1 MGTSYQFG
9 IDILAIVAVV
19 QFLFGA
25 VAVWLFSGGGHA
37 AAAGATGSGDS
48 STVEMEKLRQKQRE
62 DSAKIEEAM
71 QQVFRLTGRIG
82 HDVGEHNA
90 RVKQINDEITG
101 AANTADG
108 STDNLQATILAA
120 VAKVTEANEKLQG
133 ELRSAEA
140 KLAEQSAALQS
151 QMEMARTDAL
161 TGALNRRAFDDEM
174 ARRVSEYQRY
184 RTPVS
189 LLLFDIDHFKK
200 FNDTY
205 GHQTGD
211 DVLCHVACTL
221 SMVMRDVD
229 LVCRYGG
236 EEFAIILPAT
246 DSKGAILAAER
257 ARTAIERMVVESN
270 GQNLKVTIS
279 GGVAEVVPNE
289 DLDAL
294 VARADQGLYASK
306 KAGRNCVHL
315 HDGKNLLKNGI
326 AEPVAKEPVAETK
339 AEPAVDTAKDP
350 LNSLPNRD
358 AFGDDVRR
366 RVEQNHKYQ
375 SPVTVLYC
383 GVDKFP
389 AIVEKF
395 GREAGNVVLRAVA
408 QFLKAVLRD
417 QEMLARIAEDRFGIT
432 MAGVTANDAKSKIE
446 RIRQAIEKCRIPL
459 DGLDDLCFTASF
471 GLTDIDAN
479 DDAEILM
486 TRGAQAY
493 ETAAKTGNTIHVI
506 AEASQLCEAR

>member
-25 VAVWLFSGGGHA
+25 AAVWLFGGGHGGSTA
-37 AAAGATGSGDS
+37 ASGSGES
-48 STVEMEKLRQKQRE
+48 STVEIEKLRQKQRE
-62 DSAKIEEAM
+62 DSAKVEEAL

-90 RVKQINDEITG
+90 RVKQINEEITG
-101 AANTADG
+101 AATTAG
-108 STDNLQATILAA
+108 TSTDQLQETILAA

-174 ARRVSEYQRY
+174 QRRVSEYQRY

-229 LVCRYGG
+229 LACRYGG

-246 DSKGAILAAER
+246 DAKGAVLAAER
-257 ARTAIERMVVESN
+257 ARTAIERMVVESS
-270 GQNLKVTIS
+270 GQQLKVTIS
-279 GGVAEVVPNE
+279 GGIAEVVPNE

-315 HDGKNLLKNGI
+315 HDGKNLLKNGLPNEAAKAPVAEAK
-326 AEPVAKEPVAETK
+326 AEPVAADV
-339 AEPAVDTAKDP
+339 KDP

-358 AFGDDVRR
+358 AFGEDVRR
-366 RVEQNHKYQ
+366 RVEQHHKYN

-383 GVDKFP
+383 GVDRFP
-389 AIVEKF
+389 SIVERF
-395 GREAGNVVLRAVA
+395 GHEAGNVVLRAVA

-417 QEMLARIAEDRFGIT
+417 QEMLARVADDRFGIT
-432 MAGVTANDAKSKIE
+432 MAGVTAAEVKTKIE
-446 RIRQAIEKCRIPL
+446 RIRQAIEKCRLPL
-459 DGLDDLCFTASF
+459 DGLDDLSFTASF
-471 GLTDIDAN
+471 GITEIAAE
-479 DDAEILM
+479 DDADGLT
-486 TRGAQAY
+486 TRGSAAFD
-493 ETAAKTGNTIHVI
+493 TAALTGNTIHVVEAQQL
-506 AEASQLCEAR
+506 AEAR

>member
-1 MGTSYQFG
+1 
-9 IDILAIVAVV
+9 L
-19 QFLFGA
+19 
-25 VAVWLFSGGGHA
+25 
-37 AAAGATGSGDS
+37 
-48 STVEMEKLRQKQRE
+48 
-62 DSAKIEEAM
+62 
-71 QQVFRLTGRIG
+71 
-82 HDVGEHNA
+82 
-90 RVKQINDEITG
+90 
-101 AANTADG
+101 
-108 STDNLQATILAA
+108 
-120 VAKVTEANEKLQG
+120 
-133 ELRSAEA
+133 
-140 KLAEQSAALQS
+140 
-151 QMEMARTDAL
+151 
-161 TGALNRRAFDDEM
+161 
-174 ARRVSEYQRY
+174 
-184 RTPVS
+184 
-189 LLLFDIDHFKK
+189 
-200 FNDTY
+200 
-205 GHQTGD
+205 
-211 DVLCHVACTL
+211 
-221 SMVMRDVD
+221 
-229 LVCRYGG
+229 
-236 EEFAIILPAT
+236 
-246 DSKGAILAAER
+246 
-257 ARTAIERMVVESN
+257 
-270 GQNLKVTIS
+270 
-279 GGVAEVVPNE
+279 PNE

-315 HDGKNLLKNGI
+315 HDGKNLLKDGI
-326 AEPVAKEPVAETK
+326 AEPNAKEAVAEAK

-389 AIVEKF
+389 AIVEKC

-471 GLTDIDAN
+471 GLTDIDVN

>member
-25 VAVWLFSGGGHA
+25 VAVWLFSGGNHA
-37 AAAGATGSGDS
+37 AAAATAEPGS
-48 STVEMEKLRQKQRE
+48 TEIEQLRQKQRE

-82 HDVGEHNA
+82 HDVGEHSA
-90 RVKQINDEITG
+90 RVKQINEEITG
-101 AANTADG
+101 AAQGTGED
-108 STDNLQATILAA
+108 LEATILAA

-174 ARRVSEYQRY
+174 QRRVSEYQRY

-246 DSKGAILAAER
+246 DAKGALLAAER
-257 ARTAIERMVVESN
+257 ARTAIERMVVESS
-270 GQNLKVTIS
+270 GQLLKVTIS
-279 GGVAEVVPNE
+279 GGVAEVMPNE

-294 VARADQGLYASK
+294 VARTDQGLYASK

-315 HDGKNLLKNGI
+315 HDGKNLLKNG
-326 AEPVAKEPVAETK
+326 K
-339 AEPAVDTAKDP
+339 AEPAVKEPVVEEKPKNEPAGEVKDP

-358 AFGDDVRR
+358 AFGEDVRR
-366 RVEQNHKYQ
+366 RVEQHHKYQ
-375 SPVTVLYC
+375 APVTVLYC
-383 GVDKFP
+383 GVDNFP
-389 AIVEKF
+389 TIVERF

-417 QEMLARIAEDRFGIT
+417 QEMLARVAEDRFGIT
-432 MAGVTANDAKSKIE
+432 MAGVTASDAKSKIE

-459 DGLDDLCFTASF
+459 DGLDDLRFTASF
-471 GLTDIDAN
+471 GLTDIEAQ
-479 DDAEILM
+479 DDADGLM
-486 TRGAQAY
+486 VRGAAAY
-493 ETAAKTGNTIHVI
+493 ETAAKNGNSIHVVTD
-506 AEASQLCEAR
+506 AQQLCETR

>member
-1 MGTSYQFG
+1 MEIGYQFG

-19 QFLFGA
+19 QFLFGGIA
-25 VAVWLFSGGGHA
+25 AWLFLGSGNS
-37 AAAGATGSGDS
+37 ATGVTGGDS
-48 STVEMEKLRQKQRE
+48 ATVEIEKLRQKQRE
-62 DSAKIEEAM
+62 ESAKVEEAL

-82 HDVGEHNA
+82 HDVGEHSA
-90 RVKQINDEITG
+90 RVKQINEEITD
-101 AANTADG
+101 AASTSGG

-174 ARRVSEYQRY
+174 QRRVSEYQRY

-189 LLLFDIDHFKK
+189 LLLFDIDYFKK

-211 DVLCHVACTL
+211 DVLCNVACTL

-246 DSKGAILAAER
+246 DAKGALLAAER
-257 ARTAIERMVVESN
+257 ARTAIERMLVESS
-270 GQNLKVTIS
+270 GQQLKVTIS
-279 GGVAEVVPNE
+279 GGVAEVAPNE
-289 DLDAL
+289 DLDSL

-315 HDGKNLLKNGI
+315 HDGRNLTKHGSSETAKKVPAVEALKT
-326 AEPVAKEPVAETK
+326 EPVLEGI
-339 AEPAVDTAKDP
+339 KDP
-350 LNSLPNRD
+350 LSSLPNRE
-358 AFGDDVRR
+358 AFGEDLRR
-366 RVEQNHKYQ
+366 RIEQHQKYR
-375 SPVTVLYC
+375 SPVVVLYC
-383 GVDKFP
+383 GVDKFSS
-389 AIVEKF
+389 IVERF

-408 QFLKAVLRD
+408 QFLKATLRD
-417 QEMLARIAEDRFGIT
+417 QEMLARISDDRFGIT
-432 MAGVTANDAKSKIE
+432 MIGTNAGDAEAKIE
-446 RIRQAIEKCRIPL
+446 RIRQAVEKCRLPL
-459 DGLDDLCFTASF
+459 DNLDDLCFTASF
-471 GLTDIDAN
+471 GLSEIKPH
-479 DDAEILM
+479 DDAGLLLS
-486 TRGAQAY
+486 RVLKAY
-493 ETAAKTGNTIHVI
+493 DAAAESGNTVY
-506 AEASQLCEAR
+506 ADTKEYCGAR

>member
-25 VAVWLFSGGGHA
+25 VAVWLFAGGGHS
-37 AAAGATGSGDS
+37 AAAGATSGGES
-48 STVEMEKLRQKQRE
+48 STTEIEKLRQKQRE
-62 DSAKIEEAM
+62 DSAKVEEAL

-90 RVKQINDEITG
+90 RVKQINEEITG
-101 AANTADG
+101 AAQGG
-108 STDNLQATILAA
+108 SGDDLQSTILAA

-174 ARRVSEYQRY
+174 QRRVSEYQRY

-246 DSKGAILAAER
+246 DSKGAVLAAER
-257 ARTAIERMVVESN
+257 ARTAIERMVVESS

-279 GGVAEVVPNE
+279 GGIAEVVPNE

-306 KAGRNCVHL
+306 KGGRNCVHL
-315 HDGKNLLKNGI
+315 HDGKNLLKNGV
-326 AEPVAKEPVAETK
+326 AEPTAKEPVVEAK
-339 AEPAVDTAKDP
+339 AEPVVDTAKDP

-366 RVEQNHKYQ
+366 RVEQHHKYQ
-375 SPVTVLYC
+375 APVTVLYC
-383 GVDKFP
+383 GVDNFGS
-389 AIVEKF
+389 IVDKF

-432 MAGVTANDAKSKIE
+432 MAGMTAADAKTKIE

-471 GLTDIDAN
+471 GLTDIDAQ

-486 TRGAQAY
+486 ARGAKAY
-493 ETAAKTGNTIHVI
+493 ETAAKTGNVIHVI
-506 AEASQLCEAR
+506 AEASELCAAR

>member
-1 MGTSYQFG
+1 METSYQFG
-9 IDILAIVAVV
+9 IDILAIVAIV

-25 VAVWLFSGGGHA
+25 AAVWLFAGSAKA
-37 AAAGATGSGDS
+37 ASADGAGSD
-48 STVEMEKLRQKQRE
+48 EMEALREKQRE
-62 DSAKIEEAM
+62 DSKKIQEAM
-71 QQVFRLTGRIG
+71 QQVYRLTGRIG

-90 RVKQINDEITG
+90 RVKQINDELSG
-101 AANTADG
+101 AAGEG
-108 STDNLQATILAA
+108 SVDLESAVMAA
-120 VAKVTEANEKLQG
+120 VANMTQANEKLQS

-140 KLAEQSAALQS
+140 KLAEQAAALQS

-161 TGALNRRAFDDEM
+161 TGALNRRAFDDEIQ
-174 ARRVSEYQRY
+174 RRVSEYQRY

-246 DSKGAILAAER
+246 ESPGAILAAER

-270 GQNLKVTIS
+270 GQQLKVTIS
-279 GGVAEVVPNE
+279 GGIAESLAGEEVE
-289 DLDAL
+289 AL

-315 HDGKNLLKNGI
+315 HDGTKLIPSGKQGTTAPAKTTEPKP
-326 AEPVAKEPVAETK
+326 AEAKPADKTVADAG
-339 AEPAVDTAKDP
+339 KDP
-350 LNSLPNRD
+350 LQSLPNRE
-358 AFGDDVRR
+358 AFAEDVRR
-366 RVEQNHKYQ
+366 RVEQHHKYHA
-375 SPVTVLYC
+375 PVTILYC
-383 GVDKFP
+383 GVDQFGI
-389 AIVEKF
+389 IV
-395 GREAGNVVLRAVA
+395 GQHGHEAGNVVLRAVA

-417 QEMLARIAEDRFGIT
+417 QEMLARIAEDRFAIVL
-432 MAGVTANDAKSKIE
+432 AGVTAGEATQKIE
-446 RIRQAIEKCRIPL
+446 RIRQAIEKCRLPV
-459 DGLDDLCFTASF
+459 DGLDEVRFTASF
-471 GLTDIDAN
+471 GLAEIN
-479 DDAEILM
+479 ELDDATVLM
-486 TRGAQAY
+486 NRGQEAY
-493 ETAAKTGNTIHVI
+493 ALAATKKNCIQVDGYPV
-506 AEASQLCEAR
+506 AV